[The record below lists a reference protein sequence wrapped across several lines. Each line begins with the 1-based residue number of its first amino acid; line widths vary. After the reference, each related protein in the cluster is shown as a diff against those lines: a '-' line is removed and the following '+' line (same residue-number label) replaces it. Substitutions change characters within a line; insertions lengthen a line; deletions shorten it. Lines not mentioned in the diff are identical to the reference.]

1 MKGEITWIDNSPFF
15 SGSNFGVEI
24 IVFSDKVPP
33 THQLVKEALLI
44 NRWPLRHLSHL
55 KSSKFKPLQLILE
68 RFKLVF
74 TASLIFGYAV
84 VDFGFFQYL
93 SEAAPFPDTVG
104 KDFAGYTRDSI
115 SKTLNLSNAFKKIPP
130 ILEGLSYL
138 R

>member
-24 IVFSDKVPP
+24 IVFSDKVLP

-55 KSSKFKPLQLILE
+55 KGSKFKPLQLILE
-68 RFKLVF
+68 RFRLVF
-74 TASLIFGYAV
+74 TAALMFGYAA

-93 SEAAPFPDTVG
+93 SEDAPFPNTDG
-104 KDFAGYTRDSI
+104 KDFAGCTQVSI
-115 SKTLNLSNAFKKIPP
+115 
-130 ILEGLSYL
+130 
-138 R
+138 

>member
-1 MKGEITWIDNSPFF
+1 MKREITLIDNSPFF
-15 SGSNFGVEI
+15 NGSNLGMEI

-55 KSSKFKPLQLILE
+55 KSSKFKLLQLILE

-84 VDFGFFQYL
+84 VDFGFTLYL
-93 SEAAPFPDTVG
+93 LEDDPFPDIVG

-115 SKTLNLSNAFKKIPP
+115 
-130 ILEGLSYL
+130 
-138 R
+138 